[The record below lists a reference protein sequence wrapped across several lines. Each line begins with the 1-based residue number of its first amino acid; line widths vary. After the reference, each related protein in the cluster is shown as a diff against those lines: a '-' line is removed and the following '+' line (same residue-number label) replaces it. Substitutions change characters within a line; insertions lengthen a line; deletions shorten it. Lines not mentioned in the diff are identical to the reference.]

1 MTMPFTI
8 PRDSGLPHGD
18 LPGPTTWRRT
28 GRGCPRGKARR
39 GGLADNRKK
48 GRLAMTYLKHLIA
61 GATALTLIGLA
72 TAASAA
78 DDVRL
83 RLNWMYYGSHA
94 GFALGKDK
102 GYYKD
107 AGINLDIRSGNGS
120 SSAHRLVANG
130 DSDFAYGSCSAMVKL
145 ASQGAP
151 LISVAVIDAMGT
163 EAVIVRPDAGVKAL
177 KDLKGKKLLTTANAG
192 VNTFF
197 PIVLANGGL
206 SEGDVNLT
214 NVPDGALVSSYLQ
227 GAGDAVGM
235 LGGLDDKPAEIK
247 ANGGDTPVT
256 FPYSDYGVN
265 QVGYCVVTRK
275 DLVAKNPD
283 LVKRFVQATIKS
295 YAEAEKNPDAAISS
309 MADIVGGSMAEDQGK
324 AQARAV
330 LDVTLS
336 VLYSKANTEHKLGL
350 NVASDWADM
359 IALMKKY
366 NDLDPNAD
374 PATFYT
380 NEFVN

>member
-1 MTMPFTI
+1 MI
-8 PRDSGLPHGD
+8 
-18 LPGPTTWRRT
+18 
-28 GRGCPRGKARR
+28 
-39 GGLADNRKK
+39 N
-48 GRLAMTYLKHLIA
+48 LKHWIA
-61 GATALTLIGLA
+61 GAAAIVMAGAATTALA
-72 TAASAA
+72 E

-102 GYYKD
+102 GYFD
-107 AGINLDIRSGNGS
+107 EAGIDLDIRSGNGS

-130 DSDFAYGSCSAMVKL
+130 DSDFAYGSCGALVTL

-151 LISVAVIDAMGT
+151 LVSVAVIDAMGT
-163 EAVIVRPDAGVKAL
+163 EAVIVRPDAGVSDI

-197 PIVLANGGL
+197 PIVLANAGL
-206 SEGDVNLT
+206 SEADINLT

-227 GAGDAVGM
+227 GSGDAVGI

-247 ANGGDTPVT
+247 ANGGDDPVT

-265 QVGYCVVTRK
+265 QVGYCISTHTDTV
-275 DLVAKNPD
+275 KNKPD
-283 LVKRFVQATIKS
+283 LVKRFVEATIRS
-295 YAEAEKNPDAAISS
+295 YAEAEKNPDAAVNS
-309 MADIVGGSMAEDQGK
+309 MADIVGGPMAEDEGR

-330 LDVTLS
+330 LDVTLG
-336 VLYSKANTEHKLGL
+336 VLYSGANSDKTLGL
-350 NVASDWADM
+350 NVASDWKDM
-359 IALMKKY
+359 VDLMKKY

-374 PATFYT
+374 PASFYT
-380 NEFVN
+380 NDFIN